1 MTTLTSSSTTSTIRP
16 WVRTAGAWCAAAG
29 LVGVAQAALVLA
41 WPKQVLRRPVQLPVH
56 LNGLRGRPGD
66 VRPPAHP
73 AGDRCGRARRA
84 ARGARIPRRPDRGHR
99 SCRRPGAPRPARGD
113 RDVGVRGRASTPLRG
128 NLVENAYAVPVLL
141 AGLGL
146 TLAGIALLRRGRA
159 VWTEARWMPWLVLML
174 GVYVFF
180 PLSPA
185 ISGSFAAGR
194 LAIGGWMLLYA
205 ALGYGLMRVRDDH

>member
-1 MTTLTSSSTTSTIRP
+1 MTTLTSSSTTSSIRP
-16 WVRTAGAWCAAAG
+16 WVRTAGAWCLAAG

-41 WPKQVLRRPVQLPVH
+41 WPKQVSVDRFSYPFTSTGFVVAQATFALQHVPLAIGVAALGGLPA
-56 LNGLRGRPGD
+56 
-66 VRPPAHP
+66 VRAS
-73 AGDRCGRARRA
+73 RA
-84 ARGARIPRRPDRGHR
+84 ARIGVIGAV
-99 SCRRPGAPRPARGD
+99 
-113 RDVGVRGRASTPLRG
+113 VGLALLALLEVIAMSAYGVAEHSSHG

-141 AGLGL
+141 TGFGL

-159 VWTEARWMPWLVLML
+159 VWTGARWMPWLVLML

-194 LAIGGWMLLYA
+194 LAIGGWMLLYT

>member
-1 MTTLTSSSTTSTIRP
+1 MTTVTSSSTTSTIRP
-16 WVRTAGAWCAAAG
+16 WVHTAGAWCAAAG

-41 WPKQVLRRPVQLPVH
+41 WPKQVSVDRFSYPFTSTGYVVAQATFALQHVPLAIGVAALGGLPS
-56 LNGLRGRPGD
+56 
-66 VRPPAHP
+66 VRAS
-73 AGDRCGRARRA
+73 RA
-84 ARGARIPRRPDRGHR
+84 ARIGVIGAVVGLALLAVLEVIAM
-99 SCRRPGAPRPARGD
+99 SAYGD
-113 RDVGVRGRASTPLRG
+113 GQHSSYGK
-128 NLVENAYAVPVLL
+128 LVENACAVPVLL
-141 AGLGL
+141 AGFGL

-159 VWTEARWMPWLVLML
+159 VWTEARWMAWLVLML

>member
-16 WVRTAGAWCAAAG
+16 WVHTAGAWCAAAG

-41 WPKQVLRRPVQLPVH
+41 WPKQVSVDRFSYPFTSTGYVVAQATFALQHIPLAIGVAALGGLPA
-56 LNGLRGRPGD
+56 
-66 VRPPAHP
+66 VRAS
-73 AGDRCGRARRA
+73 RA
-84 ARGARIPRRPDRGHR
+84 ARIGVIGAV
-99 SCRRPGAPRPARGD
+99 
-113 RDVGVRGRASTPLRG
+113 VGLALLALLEVIAMSAYGEGQHSSYAK
-128 NLVENAYAVPVLL
+128 LVDNAYAVPVLL

-146 TLAGIALLRRGRA
+146 TLAGIALLRRARA

-205 ALGYGLMRVRDDH
+205 ALGYGLMRIRDDH